1 MQNQDSSS
9 LILWFLP
16 LYFVVVWALI
26 CYAISFVSGW
36 HTLARAFRTDSP
48 PSDKL
53 RTAGPFFYTVYMM
66 RWSRYTGVIRITATA
81 DGIYLSAAL
90 LLRIGHP
97 PLFVP
102 WEQIEISHAQKWG
115 QQLVVLTLGKEQR
128 VAVRISKK
136 MAAKLDIPNA

>member
-1 MQNQDSSS
+1 MQNEASSS
-9 LILWFLP
+9 IALWFLP
-16 LYFVVVWALI
+16 LYFVVSWALI

-36 HTLARAFRTDSP
+36 HTLAKAFRTDSP

-53 RTAGPFFYTVYMM
+53 RTAGPFFYTVYMR
-66 RWSRYTGVIRITATA
+66 RWTRYTCVLRMTATA
-81 DGIYLSAAL
+81 NGIYLSAAL

-102 WEQIEISHAQKWG
+102 WEQIEISHAQKLG

-128 VAVRISKK
+128 VAVGISKK
-136 MAAKLDIPNA
+136 MAGKLAIPNA